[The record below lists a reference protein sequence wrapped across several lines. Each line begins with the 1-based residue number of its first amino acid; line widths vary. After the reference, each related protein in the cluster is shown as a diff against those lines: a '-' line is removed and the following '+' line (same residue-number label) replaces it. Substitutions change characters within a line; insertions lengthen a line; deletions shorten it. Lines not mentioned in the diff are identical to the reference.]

1 MYDCYSV
8 FCRLLQTQ
16 SPSARAHSGQSKLGN
31 RHDSGSHSMDMEDAP
46 PTSDADV
53 CISAN
58 NSSARMA
65 SAAVSGGMLSFLS
78 FHTFLSFTSARD
90 S

>member
-58 NSSARMA
+58 TSSARMA

-78 FHTFLSFTSARD
+78 FHTFLSFTSAQD